1 MVGESLCLLLRS
13 LLLHS
18 AHPQIFH
25 VCEHAQ
31 KANSSSSFTLAPY
44 KRPPPLQAQPLAG
57 RGGSVSRRDHNQV
70 TRNRPL
76 SGGTK
81 PEAKTPLQRQPL
93 FGRRGLGRRGFSQR
107 SRLLPRVSPPNR
119 LFRREREGGGFST
132 EKPPPSQYYLLS
144 YPSVLKSSMRLRQSG
159 RTLTQSFRLTC
170 RPRSF
175 SMSARAS
182 LPIC

>member
-1 MVGESLCLLLRS
+1 MVGEFLYIPTPHSISPKRFRLCESKAVASASSQIDCPRSAPSLSMTLVS
-13 LLLHS
+13 
-18 AHPQIFH
+18 HP
-25 VCEHAQ
+25 
-31 KANSSSSFTLAPY
+31 
-44 KRPPPLQAQPLAG
+44 PLAG
-57 RGGSVSRRDHNQV
+57 HREPP
-70 TRNRPL
+70 PL

-119 LFRREREGGGFST
+119 LFRREREGGGFSS
-132 EKPPPSQYYLLS
+132 EKSPPSQSQYYLLS
-144 YPSVLKSSMRLRQSG
+144 YPSVRKSSMRLRQSG

>member
-1 MVGESLCLLLRS
+1 MKQPTRKNSASTDAPKGETHPAVLRS
-13 LLLHS
+13 PLIS
-18 AHPQIFH
+18 
-25 VCEHAQ
+25 
-31 KANSSSSFTLAPY
+31 APY
-44 KRPPPLQAQPLAG
+44 GHKRW
-57 RGGSVSRRDHNQV
+57 QV
-70 TRNRPL
+70 AAALSAAVTITKSQGTVPFL

-81 PEAKTPLQRQPL
+81 PEAKTPLQRHPL

-119 LFRREREGGGFST
+119 LFGREREGGSFST
-132 EKPPPSQYYLLS
+132 EKLPPSQYYLLS
-144 YPSVLKSSMRLRQSG
+144 YPNVRKSSMRLRQSG